1 VYDEGP
7 RKILLHAL
15 ESVVVDDAAAGAAVV
30 VVVVARVARSS
41 SKCASSSIAT
51 TNLPASKLG
60 PCARGGRLRRTTTT
74 SQPSTPPPPY
84 EQGKSI
90 DKVHRTTEG
99 DRPKLP
105 PRVWTVVPWGFL
117 SEFIF
122 SPLPLDRNTDFVL
135 RQRFFTAKANET
147 CNSSSTSLLL
157 RQVLRPRF
165 DLESL

>member
-1 VYDEGP
+1 VYDERP

-15 ESVVVDDAAAGAAVV
+15 ESVVVDDAGAAAAAV

-41 SKCASSSIAT
+41 SKCAPSSIAT
-51 TNLPASKLG
+51 INLPASKLG

-90 DKVHRTTEG
+90 DKVQRTRERE
-99 DRPKLP
+99 RPKLP

-117 SEFIF
+117 SKIIF
-122 SPLPLDRNTDFVL
+122 SPLPLDSNTDFVL
-135 RQRFFTAKANET
+135 RQRFFTAKASEASN
-147 CNSSSTSLLL
+147 
-157 RQVLRPRF
+157 
-165 DLESL
+165 